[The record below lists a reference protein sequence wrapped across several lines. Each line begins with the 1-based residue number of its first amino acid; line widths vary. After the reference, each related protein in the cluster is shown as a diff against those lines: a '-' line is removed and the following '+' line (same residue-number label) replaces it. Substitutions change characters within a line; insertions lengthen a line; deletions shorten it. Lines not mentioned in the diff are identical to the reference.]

1 MVPLPILHTNHL
13 FPVLDEHLLQVLRS
27 VSLAEW
33 ENPTVAPNWCVH
45 DVALHLLDGNLRT
58 LSMLRDGHFGGPPPV
73 SPAYADVVH
82 FLNDLNNTWVSA
94 GQRLSPAVITWLLEL
109 SGVAYSQYIATLDP
123 VAPAVFS
130 VAWAGEEQSANWF
143 HVAREYTEKWHHQQ
157 QIRLAVGQE
166 AALLTRE
173 LYHPFLATCVRA
185 LPHQYRQL
193 SAPVGTTLQF
203 TVSGP
208 TDDTWYLQRM
218 EQEWILGQQYA
229 GPVATELTISP
240 ERAWRLFT
248 KSLPEQEAREHIEVK
263 GEEALAQPVYSL
275 LAVMA

>member
-1 MVPLPILHTNHL
+1 MQALPILTTAHL

-27 VSLAEW
+27 LSPAEW
-33 ENPTVAPNWCVH
+33 ERPTVAPKWRVR

-58 LSMLRDGHFGGPPPV
+58 LSMLRDGHFGGPPPA

-82 FLNDLNNTWVSA
+82 FLNDLNNSWVGA
-94 GQRLSPAVITWLLEL
+94 GQRLSPAVIIWLLEL
-109 SGVAYSQYIATLDP
+109 SGVAYSQYIASLDP
-123 VAPAVFS
+123 SAPAVFS
-130 VAWAGEEQSANWF
+130 VAWAGEEESPNWF

-185 LPHQYRQL
+185 LPHRYRQL
-193 SAPVGTTLQF
+193 RAPLNTTIQF
-203 TVSGP
+203 TVDGP
-208 TDDTWYLQRM
+208 AGDTWYLQRL
-218 EQEWILGQQYA
+218 EQGWDLGQQYV
-229 GPVATELTISP
+229 GPIATGLTIAP
-240 ERAWRLFT
+240 EQAWRLFT
-248 KSLPEQEAREHIEVK
+248 NSLSQQEARQYIKVQ
-263 GEEALAQPVYSL
+263 GEAAWAEPVYTL